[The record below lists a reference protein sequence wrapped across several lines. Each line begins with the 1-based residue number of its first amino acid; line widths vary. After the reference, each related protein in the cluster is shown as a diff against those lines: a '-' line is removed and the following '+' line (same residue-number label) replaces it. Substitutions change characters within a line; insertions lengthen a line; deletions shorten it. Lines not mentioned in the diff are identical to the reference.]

1 MTEEQ
6 LYLESLKAY
15 FLRDHDLS
23 LTLEA
28 SLSLDSPARLLMEAR
43 RVILLSEFTKAQ
55 RLVSEARAGV
65 QKPKTGF
72 EKRLLADSYTIEGRI
87 LYAIEALSEEAF
99 SRSQELFKELG
110 LIEEELKS
118 AINRLQDSLA
128 TDSFEDLFL
137 KLKQNEERFS
147 PEHRALLDVY
157 QARHYMRIWRRRGN
171 YTRIETL
178 FQAIQPSLHRLP
190 VRDRNLTLLA
200 RLDALATLGDA
211 EALEI
216 ALKDSASSF
225 ESTDADLQATFE
237 FLKWRSQ
244 QLKSKSILAVTWE
257 ANSVC
262 DGFAEKARLIQAV
275 VERKSLFP
283 NDHEVKLILRDS
295 NPEFEHLLS
304 MLPARTMIS
313 AADFKGV
320 ERQIIEEIQK
330 AGQVS
335 LKDLAFAIF
344 GEAIETA
351 DQLDLKR
358 NQIQTSVLRMNKK
371 HPGLLVA
378 NGVYGFNIL
387 AYDARSSSS
396 RSFDRGPKRT
406 GTETIKITPAQYELS
421 FGAMRREKLVRRL
434 FNTDDTSVLRSS
446 ISKSKRTGLRIH
458 TQSGWVKIAKG

>member
-55 RLVSEARAGV
+55 RLVSDARAGV
-65 QKPKTGF
+65 QKPKTNF

-87 LYAIEALSEEAF
+87 LYAIEAPSEEAF

-200 RLDALATLGDA
+200 RLDALATLVGV

-216 ALKDSASSF
+216 SLKDSVSSF

-244 QLKSKSILAVTWE
+244 QLKSNSILAITWE

-283 NDHEVKLILRDS
+283 NDH
-295 NPEFEHLLS
+295 
-304 MLPARTMIS
+304 
-313 AADFKGV
+313 
-320 ERQIIEEIQK
+320 
-330 AGQVS
+330 
-335 LKDLAFAIF
+335 
-344 GEAIETA
+344 
-351 DQLDLKR
+351 
-358 NQIQTSVLRMNKK
+358 
-371 HPGLLVA
+371 
-378 NGVYGFNIL
+378 
-387 AYDARSSSS
+387 
-396 RSFDRGPKRT
+396 
-406 GTETIKITPAQYELS
+406 
-421 FGAMRREKLVRRL
+421 
-434 FNTDDTSVLRSS
+434 
-446 ISKSKRTGLRIH
+446 
-458 TQSGWVKIAKG
+458 